1 MNLYKMESWQVIQKL
16 RSDNSRIF
24 KETVILG
31 EIGSENEVFFAGAK
45 LTLDKLV
52 TFGVKQVPEKTENE
66 GVGLVWT
73 DFVTELATPLQNR
86 ELTGHDARDKIIEI
100 MNRATIEQW
109 NDWYRLILIK
119 DFKCGTSEKTI
130 NNVAK
135 KAKAPQ
141 YIIPTFTC
149 QLAHDSANHEKKMS
163 GTKQIE
169 IKLDGV
175 RVITIVKSKANG
187 GTVEMFSRNG
197 KQFNNFDHICEEI
210 KAVADFDE
218 DMVLDGEVMSDNFQ
232 DLMKQVHRKSSAGAI
247 DAVLYLF
254 DLIPLADFKKG
265 LWNISQ
271 NLRSKSIKDW
281 VESNSEALPHVSGL
295 EWEDVN
301 LDTPEGEA
309 RFTEINKLAVEG
321 GYEGVMIKDIEAGYT
336 CKRSHAWLKM
346 KPFIEVSLTV
356 MSTEEGTGRLE
367 GKLGALVCEGTDD
380 GKDIKV
386 NVGSGLSDAQRD
398 SFWEDKQALIGQVAE
413 VRADAVTQNQD
424 GTFSLRFPRFKT
436 FRGFEVGE
444 KL

>member
-1 MNLYKMESWQVIQKL
+1 MNQPWEVIQKL
-16 RSDNSRIF
+16 GSDNSRLF
-24 KETVILG
+24 KESVILG
-31 EIGSENEVFFAGAK
+31 EIGDSNHIFFHGSK
-45 LTLDKLV
+45 LALDKLI
-52 TFGVKQVPEKTENE
+52 TFGVKQVPEATVDGK
-66 GVGLVWT
+66 GLPWSE
-73 DFVTELATPLQNR
+73 FVSELATPLQKR
-86 ELTGHDARDKIIEI
+86 ELTGHDARDKIIEL
-100 MNRATIEQW
+100 MERATVEQW

-135 KAKAPQ
+135 KAKVKE
-141 YIIPTFTC
+141 YMVPTFTC
-149 QLAHDSANHEKKMS
+149 QLAHDSANHEKKMF

-175 RVITIVKSKANG
+175 RVITIVKKDS
-187 GTVEMFSRNG
+187 VEMFSRNG
-197 KQFNNFDHICEEI
+197 KQFTNFDHICEEI
-210 KAVADFDE
+210 KAVANFDE

-232 DLMKQVHRKSSAGAI
+232 DLMKQVHRKSSAGAV

-265 LWNISQ
+265 LWDEPQ
-271 NLRSKSIKDW
+271 DKRSKRIKEW
-281 VESNSEALPHVSGL
+281 VESNSQALPHVSGL

-321 GYEGVMIKDIEAGYT
+321 GYEGVMIKDIDAGYT
-336 CKRSHAWLKM
+336 CKRSHSWLKM

-356 MSTEEGTGRLE
+356 VATEEGTGKNE

-386 NVGSGLSDAQRD
+386 NVGSGLTDDQRE
-398 SFWEDKQALIGQVAE
+398 SFWADKGALIGQVAE

-436 FRGFEVGE
+436 FRGFEIGE